1 MSNATAETK
10 AASQVMEHGGATPI
24 DAASHFRSKLVVE
37 TDPSDVYDDLRN
49 GEQSFVVVDT
59 RSKEAYSKAHIPTAM
74 NMPHRNITKE
84 STAAWPK
91 DKLLVLYCFSP
102 ACNAAAK
109 AAVKLTALGFT
120 VREMIGGIEYWEH
133 DGYPLQREGEPR
145 VALTTQYWGSSFG
158 PAIARQG
165 EGTGSRGPLVVR
177 TGTDGRKYR
186 EL

>member
-1 MSNATAETK
+1 MHSDHLVSGQVTTELAV
-10 AASQVMEHGGATPI
+10 SRVMEHGSATPI

-59 RSKEAYSKAHIPTAM
+59 RSKEAYTKAHIPAAIS
-74 NMPHRNITKE
+74 MPHRNITKE

-109 AAVKLTALGFT
+109 AAVKLAALGFT
-120 VREMIGGIEYWEH
+120 VKEMIGGIEYWE
-133 DGYPLQREGEPR
+133 DEGYPLQKEGEPP
-145 VALTTQYWGSSFG
+145 VALTTPVLG
-158 PAIARQG
+158 
-165 EGTGSRGPLVVR
+165 
-177 TGTDGRKYR
+177 
-186 EL
+186 